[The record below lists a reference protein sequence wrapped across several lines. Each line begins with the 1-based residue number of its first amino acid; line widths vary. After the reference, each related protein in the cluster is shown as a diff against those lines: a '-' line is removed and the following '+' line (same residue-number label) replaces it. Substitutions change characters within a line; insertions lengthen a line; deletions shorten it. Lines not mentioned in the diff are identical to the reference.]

1 MNPHLS
7 STRDIILSL
16 ESSMNSVIIGQNDLI
31 RKLITSL
38 FAWGHVLIEWVPW
51 LGKTKTVKT
60 LAHVL
65 GYDFKRISFTPD
77 LLPSDLSGSEIFR
90 PQTGKFEVRKWP
102 IFTHILLADE
112 INRTPPKVQSA
123 LLEAMEEGQV
133 TIGENSLPLPS
144 PFFVIAT
151 ENPLEHEGTYPLPE
165 AQLDRFLMKI
175 LLDYPAPLDEKK
187 IFALQTPI
195 WREEEPGAKGGSS
208 SDEIISSTEFLEIQK
223 YIETNIRVDEKIYD
237 YISDILEMTRKRSVK
252 NWQWKTDN
260 ERKNPNKTINSPLS
274 IGHWIEYGAST
285 RAWLALIRCARVW
298 ALLEGRDFVLPED
311 IKSLTHE
318 ILRHRIGLSYEAI
331 SEGITTDFIIHEILE
346 TVRVP

>member
-1 MNPHLS
+1 MNPNLS
-7 STRDIILSL
+7 STRDIILAL
-16 ESSMNSVIIGQNDLI
+16 ESSMNNVIIGQSDLI

-60 LAHVL
+60 LANVL

-90 PQTGKFEVRKWP
+90 PQLGKFDVRKWP

-123 LLEAMEEGQV
+123 LLEAMEEWQV
-133 TIGENSLPLPS
+133 TIGEKSLLLPS

-175 LLDYPAPLDEKK
+175 VLDYPTPLDEKK
-187 IFALQTPI
+187 IFSES
-195 WREEEPGAKGGSS
+195 RNS
-208 SDEIISSTEFLEIQK
+208 EIFPTKDLLIKTNEFLEIQK
-223 YIETNIRVDEKIYD
+223 YIEDNIRVDEKIYD
-237 YISDILEMTRKRSVK
+237 YISDILEMTRKRSMS
-252 NWQWKTDN
+252 NWQWKIDN
-260 ERKNPNKTINSPLS
+260 EKKNLNKTSNPPLFVA
-274 IGHWIEYGAST
+274 HWIEYGAST
-285 RAWLALIRCARVW
+285 RAGLALIRCARVW
-298 ALLEGRDFVLPED
+298 ALLEGREYVLPED
-311 IKSLTHE
+311 IKSLAHE